1 MPATPGTSTLV
12 EVDPAIGLASS
23 DTWDPEVGIE
33 AGRTITETPSTTLG
47 GDGVDTVKATKAK

>member
-33 AGRTITETPSTTLG
+33 AGRTYVATIVKEA
-47 GDGVDTVKATKAK
+47 TVKTTAK

>member
-33 AGRTITETPSTTLG
+33 AGRTITEAPVTTSG
-47 GDGVDTVKATKAK
+47 GGGTDTVKATKVK

>member
-33 AGRTITETPSTTLG
+33 AGRTIVEPEADPVEATQTTKG
-47 GDGVDTVKATKAK
+47 K